1 MANFATVMKA
11 EVSRLARKEVRAQL
25 EGFRKVVS
33 ALRTEVSALKKQ
45 VRQLEAEARRQGKAT
60 SRGRPGQPE
69 HAAASTAGV
78 APETSRFRFSQKGF
92 ASNRK
97 RLGLSA
103 REVGRLV
110 GTTEQSIYAWE
121 RGASRP
127 QGRFLPA
134 IAELRGVGKRE
145 AARRLEA
152 LAASE

>member
-11 EVSRLARKEVRAQL
+11 EVSRLARKELRTQL
-25 EGFRKVVS
+25 EGFKKTIS
-33 ALRTEVSALKKQ
+33 GLRTEVSALKKQ
-45 VRQLEAEARRQGKAT
+45 VRQLETEAKRQGKAT
-60 SRGRPGQPE
+60 SRGRPGQLEPV
-69 HAAASTAGV
+69 ASTKADA
-78 APETSRFRFSQKGF
+78 APEISQFRFSQKGF

-97 RLGLSA
+97 RLGMSA
-103 REVGRLV
+103 RDFGRLI